1 MKNQQVTVNF
11 EFEDENYKS
20 INFLCSPTVK
30 MDKVIDQFKNKI
42 KSEKDPR
49 EYLFYNKNSVIN
61 TELTISDLQKINGNT
76 INIAVRK
83 RTKFIKCPD
92 CIANTSLLEIENY
105 GLHYYGCKN
114 HPDIKRKTFDDY
126 EDSQKLNYNRIK
138 CAKCRK
144 TRIKVLEMY
153 KCLTCTKNN
162 INKDA
167 SFYICNECLDSH
179 KQHITVKYDDKN
191 YYCLDGCQYSSY
203 CETCK
208 RDLCEKCKKEHQNL
222 NHEIIEYKE
231 IIPEIKSRQEE
242 LKQIKEYLQNSKISI
257 QNLLKMINDAYDAL
271 ENYYNICNDILYNYD
286 SFNKDLRNYH
296 TIQNINFLEISNKEV
311 IEHLNYLI
319 KNDNSK
325 ETYSKQCETLIN
337 IYFKE
342 RKNYAG
348 ENIDKPQ
355 KMEVIQSESENNN
368 NNQKSTKDKRIGRS
382 IRNKPE

>member
-42 KSEKDPR
+42 KSDKDPR

-61 TELTISDLQKINGNT
+61 TELTISDLQKINGNN

-83 RTKFIKCPD
+83 RTKFTKCPD
-92 CIANTSLLEIENY
+92 CVANTSLLEIENY

-114 HPDIKRKTFDDY
+114 HPDIKRKTFDEY
-126 EDSQKLNYNRIK
+126 EDSQKINYNRIK
-138 CAKCRK
+138 CAHCRK
-144 TRIKVLEMY
+144 TRIQVLEMY

-167 SFYICNECLDSH
+167 SFYICNTCLDSQKH
-179 KQHITVKYDDKN
+179 QEHITVKYDDKN
-191 YYCLDGCQYSSY
+191 YYCLDGCKYSSY
-203 CETCK
+203 CETCQ
-208 RDLCEKCKKEHQNL
+208 RDLCKNCQKEHE
-222 NHEIIEYKE
+222 NHEIIEYDD
-231 IIPEIKSRQEE
+231 IIPEIKSRQKE
-242 LKQIKEYLQNSKISI
+242 LEQIKEYLIKAKISI
-257 QNLLKMINDAYDAL
+257 QNLLKMMNDAYDTL
-271 ENYYNICNDILYNYD
+271 ENYYNICNDMLYNYD
-286 SFNKDLRNYH
+286 SFNKELRNYH
-296 TIQNINFLEISNKEV
+296 TIQNINFLETSNKEV
-311 IEHLNYLI
+311 IEDLNYLI

-325 ETYSKQCETLIN
+325 ETYSKQCEILIN
-337 IYFKE
+337 TFFKE

-355 KMEVIQSESENNN
+355 KTEVIQSESNN
-368 NNQKSTKDKRIGRS
+368 NNQKSTKVKKNGRS
-382 IRNKPE
+382 ISNKPE